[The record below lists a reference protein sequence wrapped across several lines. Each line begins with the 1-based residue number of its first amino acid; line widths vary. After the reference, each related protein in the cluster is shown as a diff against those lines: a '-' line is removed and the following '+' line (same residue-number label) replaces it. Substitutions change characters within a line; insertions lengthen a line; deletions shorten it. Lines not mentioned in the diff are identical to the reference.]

1 MEQRYV
7 APVAYVP
14 KGDRG
19 FWFVL
24 WNERRLYCHISNYSE
39 LEPPKFRDLVSFEI
53 GPATRPEFGIQA
65 IKMRPATNEEL
76 NAGIDALNKVGA

>member
-1 MEQRYV
+1 MEKRYV
-7 APVAYVP
+7 GPVAYVP

-53 GPATRPEFGIQA
+53 GPALRQEFGIQA
-65 IKMRPATNEEL
+65 VKIRPATKEEL
-76 NAGIDALNKVGA
+76 NTSASTLKEAV